1 MYRKLLLVALFLT
14 GNLLL
19 GSLYS
24 CSVVDDGCNFTP
36 VNDYCSDADRL
47 SVDVYSAA
55 DFQPI
60 AQGEAVKATELMM
73 YVNMHGS
80 RTVCYNQAQ
89 PLSNPF
95 ITSAYACSPPTPS
108 YTLTDKVTGVYITAD
123 RDFNANYPQGSSL
136 NDVFRMPLLS
146 SINVTGTDAYDGSE
160 QMIGQNYYYLD
171 QKPEQAGDYTFTV
184 TYTFE
189 SGKTLSISTAPI
201 TLSL

>member
-1 MYRKLLLVALFLT
+1 MYRKLLLVTLFLT

-24 CSVVDDGCNFTP
+24 CHLVDDCNFTP
-36 VNDYCSDADRL
+36 VDDYCSDADRL

-60 AQGEAVKATELMM
+60 AQGETLNATELMM

-80 RTVCYNQAQ
+80 RTVCYNQPQ
-89 PLSNPF
+89 PVSNPF
-95 ITSAYACSPPTPS
+95 ITSAYACSPPIPS
-108 YTLTDKVTGVYITAD
+108 YTLTDKVTGINITAD

-136 NDVFRMPLLS
+136 NAVFRIPLLS
-146 SINVTGTDAYDGSE
+146 SINVTGTDAYGSE
-160 QMIGQNYYYLD
+160 QMIGQNSYFLD

-189 SGKTLSISTAPI
+189 SGKTLSGSTAPI